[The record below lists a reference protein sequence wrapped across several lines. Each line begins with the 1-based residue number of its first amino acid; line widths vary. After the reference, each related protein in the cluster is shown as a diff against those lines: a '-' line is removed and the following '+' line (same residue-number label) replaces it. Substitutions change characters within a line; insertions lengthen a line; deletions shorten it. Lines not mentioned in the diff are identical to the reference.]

1 MPDSADSV
9 RRFPPVVLLL
19 SRRAV
24 VLESL
29 LNRVPEKVWS
39 EIARH
44 SGGQRHPFSELPK
57 QFDELVASLWP
68 TIEN

>member
-1 MPDSADSV
+1 L
-9 RRFPPVVLLL
+9 F

-29 LNRVPEKVWS
+29 LNRVPEKVSS
-39 EIARH
+39 EIPRH
-44 SGGQRHPFSELPK
+44 PDGQRHPFSELPK
-57 QFDELVASLWP
+57 QFDKLVASLWP